1 MITNL
6 IDLVLKRNKNLKLRS
21 RIIIGLVIII
31 GILSVVSNSLAGELI
46 KNVTRDFDYGI
57 YDSRMDGIRTNMG
70 CATIVGKAESNG
82 LACMQN
88 LYNKC
93 NNLKIYSFVSNCLI
107 FVVILLLVFNYK
119 DSEGKY
125 KVGFICL
132 IISLVLKIINTY
144 YTIIMKN
151 KSIKDSNCGLKNI
164 EKTKMKY
171 GASFYLNM
179 VELLLMCMTGGLM
192 VQKYK
197 KILF

>member
-46 KNVTRDFDYGI
+46 KNVTKDFDYGI

-151 KSIKDSNCGLKNI
+151 KSIKDSNC
-164 EKTKMKY
+164 
-171 GASFYLNM
+171 
-179 VELLLMCMTGGLM
+179 V
-192 VQKYK
+192 
-197 KILF
+197 